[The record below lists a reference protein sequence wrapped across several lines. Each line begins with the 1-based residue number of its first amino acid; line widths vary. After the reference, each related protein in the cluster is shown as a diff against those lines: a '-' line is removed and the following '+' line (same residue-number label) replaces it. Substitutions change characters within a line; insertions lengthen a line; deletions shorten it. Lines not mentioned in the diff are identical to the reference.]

1 MQEKSENKQTTLFPF
16 EASLMSSP
24 VEKAATG
31 SSQSSSESSSQ
42 TRSEEDERWR
52 RSIPAQV
59 FLNHFF
65 AISYHLQYS
74 EGSDALHQ
82 LTHFINHRPSL
93 SENDLEEIKKHLV
106 NCWSTEY
113 ALRTTAELGDEHYL
127 RNALHWTFPQAY
139 YSIFS
144 GLRAFLYTHGVR
156 SNNTE
161 LMRREV
167 GRLVVKG
174 FYPNA
179 IGFYAAGHYDD
190 FRVHR
195 LPLSAYK
202 PSLNLAGKEMEA
214 QGQIGQFLRTTRK
227 IRAKAVRQR
236 VQSNPTTALRSV
248 RTGEVLQKFDASHWQ
263 QLTWRFG
270 YTTYFDLLSRLKIS
284 ANHREIERF
293 VEADINFKLF
303 HQSLLDLVSYLNFV
317 HECYI
322 AKSVGLE
329 VYQQWVEELPSH
341 LKNCFVQ
348 QRLKEKIATIVTA
361 VTPPVIDLPQ
371 LGLSA

>member
-1 MQEKSENKQTTLFPF
+1 MQEKSENQQTSLF
-16 EASLMSSP
+16 
-24 VEKAATG
+24 
-31 SSQSSSESSSQ
+31 
-42 TRSEEDERWR
+42 SEENNTVHSSDETSSMEQASTVSPAEQERWR
-52 RSIPAQV
+52 KSIPAQV

-74 EGSDALHQ
+74 EGSYALQ
-82 LTHFINHRPSL
+82 NLVHFINHQPSL
-93 SENDLEEIKKHLV
+93 SEADVEQIKQQLH

-113 ALRTTAELGDEHYL
+113 ALRSTAELGDDHYL

-139 YSIFS
+139 YCIFS

-156 SNNTE
+156 SNNSE

-174 FYPNA
+174 FYPTA

-195 LPLSAYK
+195 LPLAAYK
-202 PSLNLAGKEMEA
+202 PTLNLAGKELEA
-214 QGQIGQFLRTTRK
+214 QAQIGQFLRTTRK

-236 VQSNPTTALRSV
+236 VQGDSNLALRSV
-248 RTGEVLQKFDASHWQ
+248 RTGEILQKFDAGHWQ

-270 YTTYFDLLSRLKIS
+270 YTTYFDLLGRLKIS

-303 HQSLLDLVSYLNFV
+303 HQSLLDLVAYLNFV

-322 AKSVGLE
+322 AKAVGME
-329 VYQQWVEELPSH
+329 VYQQWLEELPPH
-341 LKNCFVQ
+341 LQNGFVK
-348 QRLKEKIATIVTA
+348 QRFTQKIEPVLTA
-361 VTPPVIDLPQ
+361 ITPPVISLPRWD
-371 LGLSA
+371 LSA